1 MSKTARSFVLTSERG
16 RKKMEEKSN
25 IERLVKRYG
34 DALVRFAYCRTGNSA
49 EAEDIAEDAF
59 VALFLKNKTFENEAQ
74 ERAYLFKTVANKCC
88 DYHRRKTRA
97 WVPLSDLE
105 NVLSF
110 DGEAQ
115 AQAQCD
121 NQTLY
126 CHMQTLPAQY
136 RQTLY
141 LHYFEGFSVTEIAV
155 VLHKNKKSVYNL
167 LSRAKTA
174 LSASLK
180 KEDFS

>member
-1 MSKTARSFVLTSERG
+1 MGER
-16 RKKMEEKSN
+16 SN

-74 ERAYLFKTVANKCC
+74 EKAYLFKTVANKCC
-88 DYHRRKTRA
+88 DYHRKKARA

-105 NVLSF
+105 NVLGF
-110 DGEAQ
+110 DGAAQ
-115 AQAQCD
+115 ADAQCD
-121 NQTLY
+121 SETLY
-126 CHMQTLPAQY
+126 RCMQTLPPQY
-136 RQTLY
+136 RQTLC
-141 LHYFEGFSVTEIAV
+141 LHYFEGFSPDEIAA
-155 VLHKNKKSVYNL
+155 VLRKNKKSVYNL
-167 LSRAKTA
+167 LSRAKAA
-174 LSASLK
+174 LSVLLK

>member
-1 MSKTARSFVLTSERG
+1 MGER
-16 RKKMEEKSN
+16 SN

-74 ERAYLFKTVANKCC
+74 EKAYLFKTVANKCC
-88 DYHRRKTRA
+88 DYHRKKARA

-105 NVLSF
+105 NVLGF
-110 DGEAQ
+110 DGAAQ
-115 AQAQCD
+115 ADAQCD
-121 NQTLY
+121 NETLY
-126 CHMQTLPAQY
+126 RCMQTLPPQY
-136 RQTLY
+136 RQTLC
-141 LHYFEGFSVTEIAV
+141 LHYFEGFSPDEIAGI
-155 VLHKNKKSVYNL
+155 LRKNKKSVYNL
-167 LSRAKTA
+167 LSRAKAA
-174 LSASLK
+174 LSVLLK